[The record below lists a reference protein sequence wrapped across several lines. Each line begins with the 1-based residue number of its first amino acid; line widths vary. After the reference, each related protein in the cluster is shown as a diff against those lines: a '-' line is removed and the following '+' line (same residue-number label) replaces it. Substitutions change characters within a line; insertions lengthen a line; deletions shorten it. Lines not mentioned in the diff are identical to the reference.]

1 MLTPD
6 GLFFAPGIRF
16 KALRVDDPSALADAL
31 AARTKRWFFEPAT
44 RVAPESPFAAGIIV
58 SCFIDAAAEFEGMTL
73 GEWLREAV
81 PATADGDPRRRN
93 KAVADSFEEDVRHG
107 LVHHARLNRGAEFS
121 LDLEVPLNVVGSVLV
136 VNPMELL
143 KSVEARWDKTLQAIV
158 SSEEFHRRIADQV
171 KRIFKADFLADAA
184 WGR

>member
-6 GLFFAPGIRF
+6 GLFFAPGVRF
-16 KALRVDDPSALADAL
+16 RALRVDDPSALADAL
-31 AARTKRWFFEPAT
+31 AARTRRWFFEPASK
-44 RVAPESPFAAGIIV
+44 VAPESPFAAGIIV

-73 GEWLREAV
+73 GQWLREAV
-81 PATADGDPRRRN
+81 PSTAGGDPRRRN

-107 LVHHARLNRGAEFS
+107 LVHHARLNRGAERS
-121 LDLEVPLNVVGSVLV
+121 LDLEAPMNVVGSVLV

-158 SSEEFHRRIADQV
+158 SDDAFHRRMADQV
-171 KRIFKADFLADAA
+171 NRVFSADFLADEA